1 MTKYYGQDHYD
12 GELPGM
18 WTDQTVPL
26 TASQHLKNLQDE
38 WDRTITGEGGCCPV
52 CGKFGKV
59 YKYKLSQA
67 LGLALKWIKDHA
79 GEDGWVDVQTRGPR
93 WMIRSKTYPL
103 LAHWQFIE
111 SKNARSGV
119 WRVTDLGR
127 DFLSGFEVA
136 PRAVYVYDNKVM
148 ALDAENI
155 SYRGCFGVR
164 FDFDELMSDQF
175 NWANVHQLERND
187 ADA

>member
-1 MTKYYGQDHYD
+1 MKDGTDGVT

-18 WTDQTVPL
+18 WTENFGPM
-26 TASQHLKNLQDE
+26 TATRHLKKLQDE
-38 WDRTITGEGGCCPV
+38 WDATIAGEGGCCPV

-59 YKYKLSQA
+59 YKYKLSQGLA
-67 LGLALKWIKDHA
+67 LALKWIADHGA
-79 GEDGWVDVQTRGPR
+79 DDGWVDVQTKGPR
-93 WMIRSKTYPL
+93 WMLRSKTYPL

-111 SKNARSGV
+111 SQNARSGV

-127 DFLSGFEVA
+127 DFLGGFDVA
-136 PRAVYVYDNKVM
+136 PCAVYVYDNKVM
-148 ALDAENI
+148 ALDKENTTF
-155 SYRGCFGVR
+155 RGCFGVR

-175 NWANVHQLERND
+175 NWADVHLLERSD